1 MIIRIRNE
9 EGEATNYDINLIA
22 DQRKKTSATVMVN
35 KVGNLQVILEALDFA
50 SRTHR
55 ANLEALLQACPEAK
69 TEEPATETETEIEEE
84 EEEEVEAET
93 EVVEEKS

>member
-1 MIIRIRNE
+1 MVISIRNDK
-9 EGEATNYDINLIA
+9 GEATNYDINLIA
-22 DQRKKTSATVMVN
+22 DQHKKTSATVMVN

-55 ANLEALLQACPEAK
+55 ANLEDLLKGCPEAK
-69 TEEPATETETEIEEE
+69 TEEPATETE

-93 EVVEEKS
+93 EVAEEKS

>member
-1 MIIRIRNE
+1 MIISIRNE

-69 TEEPATETETEIEEE
+69 TEEPATETE

-93 EVVEEKS
+93 EVAEEKS

>member
-1 MIIRIRNE
+1 MVISIRNDK
-9 EGEATNYDINLIA
+9 GEATNYDINLIA
-22 DQRKKTSATVMVN
+22 DQQKKTSATVMVN

-69 TEEPATETETEIEEE
+69 TEEPPTET
-84 EEEEVEAET
+84 EEEVEAET
-93 EVVEEKS
+93 EVAEEKS